1 MFAQSWEDG
10 FRAGLPFDKAAGRE
24 GFMMLTWLRVATTA
38 VGLGAALLSW
48 PATAAAAPNSADS
61 AASHRAHPQSG
72 ATPAAQRTR
81 ASAVATSARK
91 KRRPVVAPPPQAQ
104 SPGPQPQAGAPER
117 RTLILTAFPAEADA
131 VLARTT
137 LDPNPSVV
145 VDGRHFYLGQMGD
158 KLVIVAMTGIGMV
171 NATNT
176 AQAAFDHFTPETG
189 IAIGAVVF
197 VGVAG
202 GSGRTSI
209 GAVAV
214 PARWTSDDGKTWNP
228 VDSGMLAAANSL
240 TVDLRSSDSVI
251 DPAFASGLLSRV
263 LRIDLRRAP
272 GLFVGGEGTS
282 DDNNNGTAFPTIPL
296 GGWVFGPQPL
306 AAPDFSPLYTG
317 NFFQAIGPFLA
328 RGLIGNITG
337 YPGTTIPPVDA
348 VDQETAAAQHVAD
361 SYGVPFI
368 GIRGISDGPGDPLH
382 LPGIPFLQ
390 FFVYGQIAADNAA
403 IVAEAFL
410 QTWQADTAA

>member
-1 MFAQSWEDG
+1 MM
-10 FRAGLPFDKAAGRE
+10 RTGLRTAA
-24 GFMMLTWLRVATTA
+24 AA
-38 VGLGAALLSW
+38 VGLGAALLLW
-48 PATAAAAPNSADS
+48 PATATAAPSSSDAAAG
-61 AASHRAHPQSG
+61 HRGHPQPS
-72 ATPAAQRTR
+72 ASASAPQRTR
-81 ASAVATSARK
+81 ASAMASSARK
-91 KRRPVVAPPPQAQ
+91 NRRPVVAPSPQAE
-104 SPGPQPQAGAPER
+104 SPDLQASAPQR
-117 RTLILTAFPAEADA
+117 RTLVLTAFPAEADA

-137 LDPNPSVV
+137 LDPDPSVV
-145 VDGRHFYLGQMGD
+145 VDGRHFYLGEMGG
-158 KLVIVAMTGIGMV
+158 KKVIVAMTGIGMV

-176 AQAAFDHFTPETG
+176 AQAAFDHFTPDTG

-202 GSGRTSI
+202 GSGRTGI

-214 PARWTSDDGKTWNP
+214 PARWTADDGETWNP

-240 TVDLRSSDSVI
+240 TVDLRSSDSIV
-251 DPAFASGLLSRV
+251 DPAFACGLLNSV
-263 LRIDLRRAP
+263 LRIDLRREP
-272 GLFVGGEGTS
+272 QLFVGGDGIS

-306 AAPDFSPLYTG
+306 AAPDFSPHYTG
-317 NFFQAIGPFLA
+317 NFVDAIGPFLA
-328 RGLIGNITG
+328 KGLIGNITG
-337 YPGTTIPPVDA
+337 YLGTTIPPVDA

-361 SYGVPFI
+361 SYGVPFL

-390 FFVYGQIAADNAA
+390 FFVYGQIAAGNAA

-410 QTWQADTAA
+410 QTWTADTGA